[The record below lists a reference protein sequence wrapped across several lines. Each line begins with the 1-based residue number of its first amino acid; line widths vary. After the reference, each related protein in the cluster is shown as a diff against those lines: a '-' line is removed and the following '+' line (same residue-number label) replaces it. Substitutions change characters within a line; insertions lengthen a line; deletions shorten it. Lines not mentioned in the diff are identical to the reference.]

1 MITVYSKENCSQCDQ
16 AKLILDMKGA
26 EYEVKMLDTD
36 FTIEDA
42 KALGRTSFPIVTYGD
57 TMIGGVL
64 ELRKFLK

>member
-1 MITVYSKENCSQCDQ
+1 
-16 AKLILDMKGA
+16 MKGA